1 MGRNNTKGI
10 ISNVLYR
17 DPENEALTLN
27 TYDNIGKS
35 KETYFRLVGAI
46 PPGGKYFFVAGS
58 QYNHTVYEGL
68 YNGLPVSF
76 SRGSWRFFT
85 FHSLKLTKNTR
96 IMMNGFLL
104 VNGQQNLTALK
115 NFGQLNFTINQTFL
129 DNKLNIT
136 VFLRDVLRT
145 MENKFLLDQAGI
157 VFEGERYNDNQRV
170 GMSVRY
176 SFGLP
181 SKKQNKK
188 GMFDNMDE

>member
-1 MGRNNTKGI
+1 M
-10 ISNVLYR
+10 
-17 DPENEALTLN
+17 
-27 TYDNIGKS
+27 
-35 KETYFRLVGAI
+35 
-46 PPGGKYFFVAGS
+46 
-58 QYNHTVYEGL
+58 
-68 YNGLPVSF
+68 
-76 SRGSWRFFT
+76 
-85 FHSLKLTKNTR
+85 
-96 IMMNGFLL
+96 
-104 VNGQQNLTALK
+104 
-115 NFGQLNFTINQTFL
+115 